1 MKQYLD
7 FEFIR
12 AKSFKSIQ
20 PKDWSNLLIEQNFCC
35 YYCCTDIRVIQEL
48 IFNGAINPRK
58 RGVNGYSGFHFE
70 IDHKNANKDDNSVSN
85 IAAACYYCN
94 NDKSNLFSS
103 QIFKSYF
110 GEGRKIAFETLLNHK
125 GLSKPDHFRH
135 HLA

>member
-1 MKQYLD
+1 MVKTNTASKKKSLTIADYLNSCKKQITMKQYLD

-94 NDKSNLFSS
+94 NDIELG
-103 QIFKSYF
+103 I
-110 GEGRKIAFETLLNHK
+110 
-125 GLSKPDHFRH
+125 
-135 HLA
+135 